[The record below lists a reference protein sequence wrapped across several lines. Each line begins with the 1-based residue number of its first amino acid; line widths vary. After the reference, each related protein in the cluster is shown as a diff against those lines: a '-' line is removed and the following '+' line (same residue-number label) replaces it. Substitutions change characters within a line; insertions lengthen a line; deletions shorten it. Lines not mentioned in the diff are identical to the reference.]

1 MALQKFRDMAPDLA
15 TLQQLAAN
23 GPLAI
28 EVMRFAGPGVPYE
41 HIDKQENLTPD
52 VVQNIY
58 PWVQA
63 KYGGGKPYRFKVYV
77 PAAPGISSI
86 EWERSVPGLPK
97 QPDGL
102 AAQPQVPQ
110 WASPAAM
117 PSSPSLPPQNPYM
130 LPGAYMPYQSPYAAP
145 FAPTPAYM
153 PSYMYQPPSP
163 APWWQNH
170 AAAPDSGNR
179 ELERRLDEERHRREL
194 ERYET
199 KAKED
204 RELLLREIAETR
216 RQREEEKR
224 EDSIVR
230 AIEALKD
237 RKPDDSSTSWGAV
250 VSAVLQ
256 SIAQSNSTAAEQVRL
271 AATQAIEASREAAA
285 RGMQQSP
292 HLEMLLRHMLENS
305 SPKAMADM
313 AATASTIA
321 SDSISMMAKAA
332 EKMGE
337 AGEDSK
343 AIWKTVIEQVS
354 KVGQAMLGQKGA
366 NGQTAT
372 ATVENAPE
380 LTDGLAG
387 FKDLAPFIKALRKTV
402 SEGKTKPE
410 DAAELLADIL
420 YRFHFWGV
428 STELAKEFVAKPFDT
443 AKRVLR
449 MDDTYCQGFCTALIP
464 AAKKAGFTPED
475 LGLPKDVQ
483 ATPNQPAQP
492 AQAAQAEAQKN

>member
-41 HIDKQENLTPD
+41 HIDKQENLTPE

-77 PAAPGISSI
+77 PAAPGISPL

-97 QPDGL
+97 QPDGM
-102 AAQPQVPQ
+102 AQQPQAGAQWTQQPMPQ
-110 WASPAAM
+110 PFA
-117 PSSPSLPPQNPYM
+117 PQQPYQ
-130 LPGAYMPYQSPYAAP
+130 LPGAPMQYPQYPVPQYTAP
-145 FAPTPAYM
+145 AMPAYSF
-153 PSYMYQPPSP
+153 PYMYPQPASP
-163 APWWQNH
+163 PWWQ
-170 AAAPDSGNR
+170 APQQQQDGNR
-179 ELERRLDEERHRREL
+179 ELERRLDDERHRREL
-194 ERYET
+194 ERYEA

-204 RELLLREIAETR
+204 RELLMREIAEMR
-216 RQREEEKR
+216 RQNEEEKR
-224 EDSIVR
+224 ESSIVK
-230 AIEALKD
+230 ALEALKD
-237 RKPDDSSTSWGAV
+237 NQKHDDSSTSWGAV

-256 SIAQSNSTAAEQVRL
+256 SIAQSNSTAAEQVRM

-292 HLEMLLRHMLENS
+292 HLELLLKHMLENS

-321 SDSISMMAKAA
+321 SDSINMMAQAA
-332 EKMGE
+332 ERMGE
-337 AGEDSK
+337 ASDDSK
-343 AIWKTVIEQVS
+343 AIWKSVIEQVS
-354 KVGQAMLGQKGA
+354 KVGQAMLGGKAA
-366 NGQTAT
+366 NGSSGS
-372 ATVENAPE
+372 ATVEGAAE
-380 LTDGLAG
+380 LTDGLSE
-387 FKDLAPFIKALRKTV
+387 FKDLAPFIKNLRKTV

-410 DAAELLADIL
+410 EAAGLLADLL

-428 STELAKEFVAKPFDT
+428 STDLAKEFVTKPFDT
-443 AKRVLR
+443 AKKVLR
-449 MDDTYCQGFCTALIP
+449 MDDAYCNGFCGALVE
-464 AAKKAGFTPED
+464 AAKKAGFTAED

-483 ATPNQPAQP
+483 VTQVQTAPTPT
-492 AQAAQAEAQKN
+492 EAPKN